1 MEVAARAA
9 CRTKPLTTI
18 FKPAGCNRKTWRH
31 GHRTPAL
38 NGRPAALNMAPKGH
52 HPQNALA
59 PPRLQ
64 WRNEGYIQ
72 KGLSPDGLDA
82 RLGKELDKPQ
92 PPLLGLHIANRISK
106 FQIHISFEA
115 KIALKETELPGVR
128 DEIVEEAPRLGPLV
142 TERDLD
148 AEEFSAAACPMIIG
162 MHREALPSALI
173 VEVVKY
179 DGSKPSKPRK

>member
-1 MEVAARAA
+1 L
-9 CRTKPLTTI
+9 P
-18 FKPAGCNRKTWRH
+18 
-31 GHRTPAL
+31 
-38 NGRPAALNMAPKGH
+38 
-52 HPQNALA
+52 
-59 PPRLQ
+59 
-64 WRNEGYIQ
+64 
-72 KGLSPDGLDA
+72 PDGLNA
-82 RLGKELDKPQ
+82 KLCKEFDKPQ

-173 VEVVKY
+173 VEVVKH